1 MPGRVNGI
9 VVRRWSLLPLLQ
21 MEKPDLKEGTACAVP
36 QSHSYSG
43 LKSLGAAWNSVR
55 RFACNRRLPGNK
67 PKFKDRDLHAAQR
80 PLCRWHEDNFDF
92 VEALDG
98 RFCRQGKS

>member
-9 VVRRWSLLPLLQ
+9 VVRRWSPLPLLQ

-43 LKSLGAAWNSVR
+43 LKSLREN
-55 RFACNRRLPGNK
+55 
-67 PKFKDRDLHAAQR
+67 
-80 PLCRWHEDNFDF
+80 
-92 VEALDG
+92 
-98 RFCRQGKS
+98 